1 MEKNGLPVENPGHYV
16 DGDVYLF
23 NKTFEEIKKK
33 MNEVKNSNSRYNL
46 DEILDKKPLLKE
58 FQKLYEDV
66 KYLTDLNDKDKHEN
80 FFYKIY

>member
-1 MEKNGLPVENPGHYV
+1 
-16 DGDVYLF
+16 
-23 NKTFEEIKKK
+23 

-46 DEILDKKPLLKE
+46 EEILDKKPLLKE
-58 FQKLYEDV
+58 FQKFYEDF

>member
-1 MEKNGLPVENPGHYV
+1 MSEVEGLFS
-16 DGDVYLF
+16 D
-23 NKTFEEIKKK
+23 K
-33 MNEVKNSNSRYNL
+33 NL

-58 FQKLYEDV
+58 FQKFYEDF